1 MPIFDTP
8 ITTNQQN
15 LQKVL
20 AQPLPLALYLFRSR
34 DPASDE
40 ALNKLARDNAG
51 KLLIARVDVGENPP
65 VLNQYG
71 NPALPAL
78 VTLSGGQVKSKS
90 EAMRPDEMRPHID
103 YLLGRGPM
111 PAAKPST
118 ASNGNGVKSSA
129 AGAPVHVSDATFQQ
143 AVLQSDVPVLVDF
156 WAEWCGPCRAIAPYL
171 EKVAGEY
178 AGKIKIAKLNVD
190 ENQRISGQYQIQSI
204 PTFITFK
211 NGKLIRRQSGADPNL
226 IRDMIQG
233 VLTA

>member
-1 MPIFDTP
+1 MMPVFDTP
-8 ITTNQQN
+8 ITTNEQN

-40 ALNKLARDNAG
+40 ALNKIARENAG
-51 KLLIARVDVGENPP
+51 KLLIARVNVTENPP

-78 VTLSGGQVKSKS
+78 VTLSGGQVKSKL
-90 EAMRPDEMRPHID
+90 EAARPDAMLPHID

-111 PAAKPST
+111 PAAKAP
-118 ASNGNGVKSSA
+118 ASSNSAKSSE
-129 AGAPVHVSDATFQQ
+129 AGTPVHISDATFQQ

-156 WAEWCGPCRAIAPYL
+156 WAEWCGPCHSIAPYL
-171 EKVAGEY
+171 EKMAGEY

-190 ENQRISGQYQIQSI
+190 ENQRISQQYGIQAI

-211 NGKLIRRQSGADPNL
+211 NGKQIRRQSGADPNL

-233 VLTA
+233 VLSA